1 MRSAPETARR
11 AALALA
17 LAAAAWAAEPG
28 AALPPAAAAHAFLER
43 LADEIGP
50 RLTGSAGNAAALD
63 RLEAELRALG
73 LAPERQPFN
82 APGWIRGDDQVEV
95 LAPFVRRLRVAALG
109 FSQAHPALTG
119 ELVDIGLGRPSDYP
133 AGELRGRVGLLG
145 SGSPLPAAD
154 YVGAAA
160 ARGLA
165 AILFINREG
174 GGQLLARTGSP
185 AGRPLPL
192 PVYSIT
198 QEEGRWLGRL
208 VARGIPVR
216 LRVETRSRCVPVA
229 TANLRVVLPGRASSR
244 VIVGAHLDSW
254 DLGQGALDNG
264 IGVAQLFALARAL
277 AGAPRHHAVELIWFN
292 GEEQGLQGSRHAAA
306 LLGATPVVAM
316 LNLDMIGLPVAVNAL
331 GDDALVPFLERWNAA
346 RPAGLRLPSG
356 VENTNWLG
364 SDHTPYQLVGVR
376 ALTLNAPLPREAVR
390 HYHDLADTIDKVTPQ
405 LLEESV
411 AVIFDLVRAL
421 AEAPGLDPARRAAA
435 ETDALFTRFGLDARL
450 RAFGLRLP
458 AAGGG

>member
-1 MRSAPETARR
+1 MRSVPENFRR

-17 LAAAAWAAEPG
+17 LGTAAFVADAAPAPT
-28 AALPPAAAAHAFLER
+28 PSPDPTPAAAAHAFLER
-43 LADEIGP
+43 LADEVGP
-50 RLTGSAGNAAALD
+50 RLTGSPGNAAALD
-63 RLEAELRALG
+63 RLEAELRAVG
-73 LAPERQPFN
+73 LAPERQPFT
-82 APGWIRGDDQVEV
+82 APGWIRGDDEVEV
-95 LAPFVRRLRVAALG
+95 LAPFARRLRVAALG
-109 FSQAHPALTG
+109 FSQAHPSLTG
-119 ELVDIGLGRPSDYP
+119 ELVDIGLGRPGDYP
-133 AGELRGRVGLLG
+133 AGELRGRVGLLA
-145 SGSPLPAAD
+145 SGSPLPASD

-185 AGRPLPL
+185 AGQPLPL
-192 PVYSIT
+192 PVYSIA

-208 VARGIPVR
+208 VARGVPVR

-229 TANLRVVLPGRASSR
+229 TANLRVVLPGRAPSR

-264 IGVAQLFALARAL
+264 IGVAQLLALARAL
-277 AGAPRHHAVELIWFN
+277 VGVPRHHAVELIWFN

-316 LNLDMIGLPVAVNAL
+316 LNLDMIGVPVAVNAL

-346 RPAGLRLPSG
+346 RPAGRQLPKG
-356 VENTNWLG
+356 VENTNWMG
-364 SDHTPYQLVGVR
+364 SDHTPYQLAGVR
-376 ALTLNAPLPREAVR
+376 ALTFNAPLPREAVR
-390 HYHDLADTIDKVTPQ
+390 HYHDLADTVDKVTPQ
-405 LLEESV
+405 LLEESS
-411 AVIFDLVRAL
+411 AVILDLVHAL
-421 AEAPGLDPARRAAA
+421 ADEARLDPARRPAA

-450 RAFGLRLP
+450 RAFGLK
-458 AAGGG
+458 